1 MIRNAIRGNLVAEAE
16 IVQRGRTTRV
26 VVDVRV
32 SDEQR
37 RLIAKLTATLLAP
50 AAPVATAS
58 TDPAR
63 SVSGKRDGMRLASK
77 IFLGFSL
84 VIVVLAAV
92 GVISLRAVGRLVSV
106 NREIAVESL
115 PALRLSAGVR
125 DTMLTLARLEARFVV
140 LGDRR
145 YADLWR
151 ESAERVRDDLERL
164 QALVHTDREKTHLA
178 AATEAFERYR
188 GAVADKNSR
197 LRSDRRAELEPVGRR
212 VAEQLETHLERLQ
225 EATYARVVRAQAEVA
240 RLERRTWNGIVVAL
254 GAAVV
259 LALAATAVIA
269 FRITRSVRRLS
280 EATAAV
286 AAGSFREPIPIGG
299 HDELGV
305 LARAFNAM
313 ASRLRQLDEMKEEFF
328 AIFSHELRSP
338 MTSVREAAHLL
349 ADGVPGPLTPK
360 QARLV
365 EIIGRSSDRL
375 LRLVNQILDVSR
387 LRAGLLPIGQGPV
400 DLERVVARAADELR
414 PQAEEAG
421 ITLQRERVGTKFG
434 VTGDEERLVQVV
446 VNLIA
451 NAVRFTP
458 TGGRVVLRTVDA
470 GPECEV
476 QVEDTGIG
484 IPAAELPHVFETYRQ
499 AHAGRGGTGLGLA
512 IVRALVLAHGGR
524 VTVESHEGKGSRFT
538 VLIPRDGTPS
548 REARLR

>member
-1 MIRNAIRGNLVAEAE
+1 
-16 IVQRGRTTRV
+16 
-26 VVDVRV
+26 
-32 SDEQR
+32 
-37 RLIAKLTATLLAP
+37 
-50 AAPVATAS
+50 
-58 TDPAR
+58 
-63 SVSGKRDGMRLASK
+63 MRLASK

-92 GVISLRAVGRLVSV
+92 GGISLRAVNRLVSM
-106 NREIAVESL
+106 NREIAAESL
-115 PALRLSAGVR
+115 PSVRLNAGARETVQR
-125 DTMLTLARLEARFVV
+125 LARLEARYVV
-140 LGDRR
+140 LGDQR
-145 YADLWR
+145 YAALWR
-151 ESAERVRDDLERL
+151 ESAERAHDDLERL
-164 QALVHTDREKTHLA
+164 GAFVHTEAEKTHLA
-178 AATEAFERYR
+178 EATRTFDRYR
-188 GAVADKNSR
+188 DAVAAQQR
-197 LRSDRRAELEPVGRR
+197 LLKGDHRGVSAPAGRDL
-212 VAEQLETHLERLQ
+212 AEQVVVHLERLR
-225 EATYARVVRAQAEVA
+225 EATDARVARTQAEVA
-240 RLERRTWNGIVVAL
+240 RLERRTWTGIVIAL
-254 GAAVV
+254 STAVV

-286 AAGSFREPIPIGG
+286 AAGSFREPIPVVGR
-299 HDELGV
+299 DELGV

-313 ASRLRQLDEMKEEFF
+313 ASRLRQLDAMKEEFF

-338 MTSVREAAHLL
+338 LTSVREAAHLL

-360 QARLV
+360 QVRLV

-387 LRAGLLPIGQGPV
+387 LRAGLLPIGQVPV
-400 DLERVVARAADELR
+400 DLERVVVRAADELR

-421 ITLQRERVGTKFG
+421 ITLRRERMGSSFTII
-434 VTGDEERLVQVV
+434 GDEERLVQVV
-446 VNLIA
+446 VNLVA

-458 TGGRVVLRTVDA
+458 TGGQVVLRTIDA
-470 GPECEV
+470 GPECEL

-538 VLIPRDGTPS
+538 VLLPREGVPG
-548 REARLR
+548 RETATR

>member
-1 MIRNAIRGNLVAEAE
+1 
-16 IVQRGRTTRV
+16 
-26 VVDVRV
+26 
-32 SDEQR
+32 
-37 RLIAKLTATLLAP
+37 
-50 AAPVATAS
+50 
-58 TDPAR
+58 
-63 SVSGKRDGMRLASK
+63 MRLASK

-106 NREIAVESL
+106 NREIAVETL
-115 PALRLSAGVR
+115 PALRMSASVR
-125 DTMLTLARLEARFVV
+125 DAMPPLERLQARYIV
-140 LGDRR
+140 LRDRR

-151 ESAERVRDDLERL
+151 ESAEQVRVNLARLETL
-164 QALVHTDREKTHLA
+164 IHTDREKAHLGA
-178 AATEAFERYR
+178 AIDAFEGYR
-188 GAVADKNSR
+188 AVVASEHARIKADPH
-197 LRSDRRAELEPVGRR
+197 AVLEPGGRGLADQ
-212 VAEQLETHLERLQ
+212 VETHLERLQ
-225 EATYARVVRAQAEVA
+225 EATYARVVRAQSEVA
-240 RLERRTWNGIVVAL
+240 RLERRTWTGVVAAL
-254 GAAVV
+254 ATALV
-259 LALAATAVIA
+259 LALAATAIIA
-269 FRITRSVRRLS
+269 LRITRSVRRLS

-286 AAGSFREPIPIGG
+286 AAGSFREPIPVVGR
-299 HDELGV
+299 DELGV

-338 MTSVREAAHLL
+338 LTSVREAAHLL
-349 ADGVPGPLTPK
+349 ADGVPGPLTAK

-387 LRAGLLPIGQGPV
+387 LRAGLLPIGQAPV
-400 DLERVVARAADELR
+400 DLERVVVRAAEELR

-421 ITLQRERVGTKFG
+421 ITLRRERVGEKFN
-434 VTGDEERLVQVV
+434 VVGDEERLLQVV

-458 TGGRVVLRTVDA
+458 TGGHVVLRTIDA
-470 GPECEV
+470 GAECEL

-484 IPAAELPHVFETYRQ
+484 IPASELPHVFETYRQ
-499 AHAGRGGTGLGLA
+499 AHTGRGGTGLGLA

-538 VLIPRDGTPS
+538 VLLPRDGTPS
-548 REARLR
+548 REGAPR